1 MVSKQLAKE
10 AVYVCEDVSSIE
22 FRDGLFYLT
31 DDFGDFQIRRAM
43 RPSTFLRCVAGAAE
57 VAREYDAW
65 RRSPSEVIPLFPAGH
80 AASPDDRP

>member
-1 MVSKQLAKE
+1 MVAHFAAKE

-22 FRDGLFYLT
+22 FKDGLFYLT

-57 VAREYDAW
+57 VAREYDKW
-65 RRSPSEVIPLFPAGH
+65 RRQSGDVIIFPGH
-80 AASPDDRP
+80 AAKPDDKP